1 MHISTNL
8 LTLFAPKE
16 SIKTLHIANEL
27 GYSKELLIA
36 VKGFDEESKQELE
49 HIVKALHKLP
59 EIKNINYTLMP
70 PREIKNYYRTYYPVL
85 AVFNDANIS
94 KELVRKRL
102 LQLYNQQLH
111 SFFYK
116 AVNKNDPLGLFHM
129 PKSQIIAH
137 KGRYITLGTYGYLIK
152 ATTNVSPAETA
163 KAKELYV
170 KIQETL
176 QHYPRAIAFAG
187 FFYTV
192 ENSAKI
198 KGDVKHIVIIS
209 VLVLL
214 LIYLIMLRDIKLLL
228 QTTMAQAS
236 SMLFATL
243 ICTTTMENFGALSLA
258 FGISLSAVS
267 IDYLFHYYFHNFYH
281 QKKRFDKNVFFGFAT
296 TVSAFAIFAF
306 IPIPMIAQISIFAV
320 LSLSFAYVIFTFV
333 FKYIDIKE
341 FSQIEIRE
349 KAYKKT
355 PAVAVTLFS
364 LILFTYALLHM
375 HYDDNIRNL
384 DYQNKKLQ
392 KIQQIFQSAN
402 KTKLLPVIIE
412 ASSKEILL
420 QRIHAIKNVTKESFS
435 LANFVLDKQQCEQKE
450 KELLS
455 YDFERLNR
463 DINRA
468 ASQIGFRDSY
478 FGDAY
483 KFTRNLPQCDSVDFD
498 IFKTYNLSI
507 YQEGSKYYTIAM
519 VENIDKIAQY
529 KFVHLLDIKS
539 IFSKVA
545 DNMLVNIIK
554 YSIVVLL
561 LIFILLFFSVR
572 QKFFYALNYI
582 LFPLALSFFIV
593 ALLYKVNIMHLFSF
607 IILIA
612 IGIDYGIYMSNTK
625 KVKNTVIAIKYSL
638 LSTLA
643 AFGVLAF
650 SAINALYSIG
660 IVISIGV
667 GAIYLLT
674 KVMR

>member
-16 SIKTLHIANEL
+16 STKTLHIANEL

-36 VKGFDEESKQELE
+36 VKGFDEESKQELD
-49 HIVKALHKLP
+49 HIVKALDKLP
-59 EIKNINYTLMP
+59 EIKNINYKMTP
-70 PREIKNYYRTYYPVL
+70 SREIKNYYRSYYPIL
-85 AVFNDANIS
+85 AVFNNINIS
-94 KELVRKRL
+94 KETLEKKL

-111 SFFYK
+111 GFFYQPI
-116 AVNKNDPLGLFHM
+116 NKNDPLGLFHM

-137 KGRYITLGTYGYLIK
+137 KGPYITLGKYGYLIK
-152 ATTNVSPAETA
+152 ATTNVSPSETA
-163 KAKELYV
+163 KAKELYM

-176 QHYPRAIAFAG
+176 QHYPRAIAFSG

-192 ENSAKI
+192 ENSTKI
-198 KGDVKHIVIIS
+198 KSDVKHIVIFS

-214 LIYLIMLRDIKLLL
+214 LIYLIMLHDIKLLL
-228 QTTMAQAS
+228 QTMMAQAS

-243 ICTTTMENFGALSLA
+243 ICTMTIENFAALSLA

-320 LSLSFAYVIFTFV
+320 LSLSCAYVIFTFV
-333 FKYIDIKE
+333 FKFIDIKE
-341 FSQIEIRE
+341 FAQIEIRE
-349 KAYKKT
+349 KEYKKIS
-355 PAVAVTLFS
+355 AIAVTVFS
-364 LILFTYALLHM
+364 LTLLAYALLHM
-375 HYDDNIRNL
+375 HYDENIRNL

-392 KIQQIFQSAN
+392 KIQQIFQSVN
-402 KTKLLPVIIE
+402 KTKLLPVIIK
-412 ASSKEILL
+412 APSKEMLL
-420 QRIHAIKNVTKESFS
+420 QRVHIVKDMTKESFS
-435 LANFVLDKQQCEQKE
+435 LANFVLDKRQCERKE

-455 YDFERLNR
+455 YDFERLNK
-463 DINRA
+463 DINKA
-468 ASQIGFRDSY
+468 ASKVGFRDSY
-478 FGDAY
+478 FQDAY
-483 KFTRNLPQCDSVDFD
+483 KFTQNLPKCNSVDFD
-498 IFKTYNLSI
+498 IFETYNLSI
-507 YQEGSKYYTIAM
+507 YHEGSKYYTIAM
-519 VENIDKIAQY
+519 VDNVDKIAQY
-529 KFVHLLDIKS
+529 KFVRVLDIKS
-539 IFSKVA
+539 IFAKVA
-545 DNMLVNIIK
+545 DKMLANIMK
-554 YSIVVLL
+554 YSIIVLL
-561 LIFILLFFSVR
+561 LIFILLFLSVG

-593 ALLYKVNIMHLFSF
+593 TLLYKVNIMHLFSF

-625 KVKNTVIAIKYSL
+625 KVKTTIIAIKYSL
-638 LSTLA
+638 LSTFA

-650 SAINALYSIG
+650 STINALYSIG